1 MKGKIYIIAN
11 DLNNYVY
18 IGSTVLDLARRF
30 KWHYN
35 SIYDTKKKNP
45 MYRDMWGNFKKY
57 NISLL
62 HEYDIETRRELYTV
76 EKEWIKYFKENNYNC
91 YNIR

>member
-1 MKGKIYIIAN
+1 MKRKIYIITN
-11 DLNNYVY
+11 DLNNYVC
-18 IGSTVLDLARRF
+18 IGSTVLDLERRY

-62 HEYDIETRRELYTV
+62 HECNIETRRELY
-76 EKEWIKYFKENNYNC
+76 
-91 YNIR
+91 

>member
-1 MKGKIYIIAN
+1 MKGKIYIITN

-18 IGSTVLDLARRF
+18 IGSTVLDLEKRF

-45 MYRDMWGNFKKY
+45 MCRDMFGNLKKY

-62 HEYDIETRRELYTV
+62 HE
-76 EKEWIKYFKENNYNC
+76 
-91 YNIR
+91 

>member
-1 MKGKIYIIAN
+1 MRGKFFVIKN
-11 DLNNYVY
+11 DLNNYVHL
-18 IGSTVLDLARRF
+18 GSTILDLKRRF

-45 MYRDMWGNFKKY
+45 MYRDMLGNFKKY

-62 HEYDIETRRELYTV
+62 HECNIETRRELYAV
-76 EKEWIKYFKENNYNC
+76 EKEWIKYFKKNNYNC